1 MSKDV
6 NQIVVCQEDYDTK
19 ADFEN
24 AIKDAV
30 IVLLNNNYIMTVR
43 YDDKGLGIVTIDF
56 NYDDESFGCDY
67 PYGLSPDEWESVA
80 WDDERGEKDD

>member
-19 ADFEN
+19 EDFEN

-30 IVLLNNNYIMTVR
+30 TVLLNNNYIMTVR
-43 YDDKGLGIVTIDF
+43 YDDKGLGIVAIDF
-56 NYDDESFGCDY
+56 NYSDQSFGCDY
-67 PYGLSPDEWESVA
+67 PFWLSPDEWESVA
-80 WDDERGEKDD
+80 WDDERGEE